1 MSDNDSQDPN
11 IPGAI
16 RIDLSEL
23 YSQEELQNMSDEQ
36 MNAIVVQVLCSMA
49 DEAVIEATEFSQEM
63 GGAQTQTQSRTSTQI
78 TYPNRYNVIFLN
90 DDFTPMDFVI
100 QLLVEI
106 FNKSIDQAQD
116 LTLAIHN
123 EGSAVVGTY
132 SKEIADQKTHE
143 AVIACQHSGH
153 PLEILCEPM

>member
-1 MSDNDSQDPN
+1 MWARIKQFFKLKKS
-11 IPGAI
+11 
-16 RIDLSEL
+16 IDLSEL

-153 PLEILCEPM
+153 PPEILCEPM